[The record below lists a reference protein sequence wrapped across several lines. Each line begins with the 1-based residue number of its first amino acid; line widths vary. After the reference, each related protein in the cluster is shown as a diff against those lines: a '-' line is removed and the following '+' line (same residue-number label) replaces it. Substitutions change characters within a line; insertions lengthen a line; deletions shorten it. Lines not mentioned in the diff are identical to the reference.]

1 MRLFGRKGS
10 SEKLTVKRV
19 KGYVFKDCKLIR
31 TFGLFVTVK
40 DHDTHQIHMADFID
54 NYSTSRQ
61 ALDVFIE
68 KLFRLAPYQ
77 IQDVMDDAKRERELE
92 EMELLNIS
100 EIKRPKGGGMEIKFF
115 DRLKALEKLQETDA
129 GGRESEGAA
138 FYAALEKGAAALK
151 DCDENH
157 EG

>member
-19 KGYVFKDCKLIR
+19 KGYVFKDCK
-31 TFGLFVTVK
+31 LFVTVK

-92 EMELLNIS
+92 EMELLLAKETS
-100 EIKRPKGGGMEIKFF
+100 EQ
-115 DRLKALEKLQETDA
+115 L
-129 GGRESEGAA
+129 
-138 FYAALEKGAAALK
+138 
-151 DCDENH
+151 
-157 EG
+157 

>member
-54 NYSTSRQ
+54 NYSTSRRWMFLLKSCS
-61 ALDVFIE
+61 AWRLIR
-68 KLFRLAPYQ
+68 FR
-77 IQDVMDDAKRERELE
+77 
-92 EMELLNIS
+92 
-100 EIKRPKGGGMEIKFF
+100 
-115 DRLKALEKLQETDA
+115 T
-129 GGRESEGAA
+129 
-138 FYAALEKGAAALK
+138 
-151 DCDENH
+151 
-157 EG
+157 

>member
-1 MRLFGRKGS
+1 MNNKYILGVVKTCVFSAEKG
-10 SEKLTVKRV
+10 LL

-92 EMELLNIS
+92 EMELLLAKETS
-100 EIKRPKGGGMEIKFF
+100 EQ
-115 DRLKALEKLQETDA
+115 L
-129 GGRESEGAA
+129 
-138 FYAALEKGAAALK
+138 
-151 DCDENH
+151 
-157 EG
+157 

>member
-77 IQDVMDDAKRERELE
+77 IQDVMDDAKRERAGPWRLY
-92 EMELLNIS
+92 
-100 EIKRPKGGGMEIKFF
+100 RAAGGGLFRGISKP
-115 DRLKALEKLQETDA
+115 LPPPVK
-129 GGRESEGAA
+129 GRPLFGRP
-138 FYAALEKGAAALK
+138 
-151 DCDENH
+151 
-157 EG
+157 

>member
-54 NYSTSRQ
+54 NYSTSGQ

-92 EMELLNIS
+92 EMELLLAKETS
-100 EIKRPKGGGMEIKFF
+100 EQ
-115 DRLKALEKLQETDA
+115 L
-129 GGRESEGAA
+129 
-138 FYAALEKGAAALK
+138 
-151 DCDENH
+151 
-157 EG
+157 